1 MGAARGPIPHVVDRL
16 NGGGASAFLPSF
28 LPSQRRRMHFQLPP
42 SPPPPPPPSAPPHR
56 ALLQSNNTQLSRTR
70 CTRDGAV
77 VANVWESIQSRSHH
91 HVAR

>member
-16 NGGGASAFLPSF
+16 NGGGASAF